1 MRRTLLALVLATL
14 ATGSLASSASA
25 TGPGGWNHLG
35 NGGSAGIASLNAK
48 VSALNADK
56 PGILYVGGSFTNA
69 GGIAAADRIATWNG
83 TSWGA
88 LGTTPLVN
96 GSVFA
101 IAYYGGKVYAGGN
114 FINAGGD
121 ANADYLAVFEQGQWK
136 SFCNTTGPAFNLQVL
151 ALQVIGSKLYVG
163 GSFQNGAGLATAD
176 YLIECDLVT
185 GVPTSTVDTDGDFS
199 GAVYALTADSNGTLY
214 AGGTFTN
221 LDGIAAA
228 DKVASYNGAW
238 HSLGGTDIGGIVRGL
253 EAKGTDVY
261 VSTDALNIGGD
272 PKADHVVKWNGSAY
286 SALGADTAGTNGWF
300 PTSAY
305 IYSMTALGGLLFAT
319 GSFLNANGNP
329 ASDVVGWFDGTTW
342 RPLGSNGAGDGP
354 WVGEGSVLAI
364 FQGQLYAGGNFTSA
378 GGDTMAKFAA
388 SHSLRLPDA
397 PIAPSTGGYA
407 GGNVY
412 SPTAAGESKT
422 IPIARG
428 SSKYFAVLVQNDGVL
443 PASFKLKGTGAA
455 SGYTVTYIDY
465 SNNANITTAVRNGT
479 FSTASVPPGGSFAM
493 KMVVKLSASA
503 ANSGTF
509 TVTVSSTVGTP
520 KDAVKGIV
528 HAN

>member
-1 MRRTLLALVLATL
+1 MRRTLLALALAIL
-14 ATGSLASSASA
+14 ATGSLASSAAA

-35 NGGSAGIASLNAK
+35 NGGSAGLASLNAK
-48 VSALNADK
+48 VSALNKDK
-56 PGILYVGGSFTNA
+56 PGVLYVGGSFTNA

-83 TSWGA
+83 TAWGA
-88 LGTTPLVN
+88 LGTTPLGN

-101 IAYYGGKVYAGGN
+101 IAYYGGKVFAGGN
-114 FINAGGD
+114 FVNAGGD
-121 ANADYLAVFEQGQWK
+121 ADADYLAVYDGISWEP
-136 SFCNTTGPAFNLQVL
+136 FCNTFGPAFNLQVL

-199 GAVYALTADSNGTLY
+199 GTVYALTADTNGRLY

-221 LDGIAAA
+221 LDGILAA
-228 DKVASYNGAW
+228 DKVASYDGTW
-238 HSLGGTDIGGIVRGL
+238 HSLGGTDIGGIVRAL
-253 EAKGTDVY
+253 AAKGTDVY
-261 VSTDALNIGGD
+261 VSSDGVNIGND
-272 PKADHVVKWNGSAY
+272 PKADHLVMWNGSAY
-286 SALGADTAGTNGWF
+286 SALGSDTAGTNGWF
-300 PTSAY
+300 PSSAY
-305 IYSMTALGGLLFAT
+305 IYSMTTTGGLLFAT
-319 GSFLNANGNP
+319 GSFQNANGNP
-329 ASDVVGWFDGTTW
+329 RADVVAWFDGTSW
-342 RPLGSNGAGDGP
+342 RALGSNGAGDGP
-354 WVGEGSVLAI
+354 WVGEGSALAI
-364 FQGQLYAGGNFTSA
+364 FKGQLYAGGNFTSA

-397 PIAPSTGGYA
+397 LIAPSTGGYA
-407 GGNVY
+407 GDNVY

-422 IPIARG
+422 ITIARG
-428 SSKYFAVLVQNDGVL
+428 SSKYFAVIVQNDGVL
-443 PASFKLKGTGAA
+443 PASFTIKGTGAA
-455 SGYTVTYIDY
+455 TGYTITYIDY

-479 FSTASVPPGGSFAM
+479 FSTSSLPPGASFAM

-503 ANSGTF
+503 AATGSF
-509 TVTVSSTVGTP
+509 LVTVSSTAGTP